1 MPGEG
6 LTANASVTRRV
17 VLCTSKWR
25 AGRFGMAF
33 VDAFARDWGVCPFP
47 PSGKTLWAE
56 IAPER
61 GGGEQG

>member
-1 MPGEG
+1 M
-6 LTANASVTRRV
+6 TRRF
-17 VLCTSKWR
+17 VLCTSRWR
-25 AGRFGMAF
+25 AGRFGTAF